1 MNITF
6 IGGGNMAAALIGG
19 LLQQGTARGHIRVVE
34 IDAAVRQRLEREH
47 GVATFSAV
55 AAAAAALP
63 GSDIILLAVK
73 PQQMREAAQ
82 SLAPSLGEAL
92 VVSIAAG
99 IRTPELAR
107 WLGDAHRI
115 VRAMPNTPA
124 LLRAG
129 VSGLFATAGASAED
143 RSRAE
148 ALLGAVGETVWFERE
163 EQLDAVTAVS
173 GSGPAYVFYFI
184 EALEA
189 AGRELGLAADQAR
202 TLALETFLG
211 AAKLAHASRDE
222 PAVLRARVTS
232 KGGTT
237 ERAIA
242 ALDAD
247 RVQAAIV
254 RAVRAA
260 AERSRELGDELG
272 AR

>member
-19 LLQQGTARGHIRVVE
+19 LLQQGAARERIRVVE
-34 IDAAVRQRLEREH
+34 IDAAARQRLERDH
-47 GVATFSAV
+47 GVAAFPAV
-55 AAAAAALP
+55 AAAALS
-63 GSDIILLAVK
+63 GSDVIVLAVK

-82 SLAPSLGEAL
+82 SLAPLLGEAL

-99 IRTPELAR
+99 IRTAELAR
-107 WLGDAHRI
+107 WLGGARRI

-124 LLRAG
+124 LVRAG
-129 VSGLFATAGASAED
+129 VSGMFATAGASPED
-143 RSRAE
+143 RSRAD
-148 ALLGAVGETVWFERE
+148 ALLGAVGETVWLARE

-189 AGRELGLAADQAR
+189 AGRELGLEAGQAR
-202 TLALETFLG
+202 TLALGTFLG
-211 AAKLAHASRDE
+211 AARLAHASRDE

-242 ALDAD
+242 ALEAD
-247 RVQAAIV
+247 HVQAALV

-272 AR
+272 GR